1 MAVEWEQG
9 TAMGLGVWPAGELE
23 GLKRMKRGCPNII
36 IMRLHHSGPNV
47 KCGQRTHELMS
58 NELSELL
65 SIAENL

>member
-23 GLKRMKRGCPNII
+23 GLKRTKEGCPNII
-36 IMRLHHSGPNV
+36 TRLHYSGPNV
-47 KCGQRTHELMS
+47 KCGQRTHELIS
-58 NELSELL
+58 NELAELL